1 MELKKLSNKIIS
13 ELAVWFNSF
22 LATDYSRKF
31 ENWFGSL
38 TESSASIYDK
48 AVDHVYNTSHE
59 GGWLHRLFD
68 GSHDPISMWNIV
80 KEARIDDTKKEE
92 IAAFLNTFIKDFNT
106 HAGLPL
112 FTISK
117 DSYDKYATYLS
128 DTFHIPKNW
137 FADIQTLNGSEL
149 LGSSI
154 GVLAL
159 IFNWNNEDKE
169 RFGDLMSTMLISGVV
184 SANPLTLIL
193 STIYMGRHFHKQ
205 KKKKLFSQET
215 LLGIKKGTITSV
227 VFIGVSTMIGGTAWV
242 GIILG
247 LILAVIAR
255 KNHKKISIK
264 SIYNWFNKQISM
276 LFKLKKN
283 YNKQWSV

>member
-1 MELKKLSNKIIS
+1 MEFKKLSNKFIS
-13 ELAVWFNSF
+13 EFTIWYNSF
-22 LATDYSRKF
+22 LATDYSQKF
-31 ENWFGSL
+31 ESWFGSL
-38 TESSASIYDK
+38 TESSATIYDK
-48 AVDHVYNTSHE
+48 AVDRAYNTNHE

-80 KEARIDDTKKEE
+80 KDTKLDDTKKEE
-92 IAAFLNTFIKDFNT
+92 IAAFLYTFIKDFNT

-117 DSYDKYATYLS
+117 ESYDKYAGYLS

-149 LGSSI
+149 IGSSI

-169 RFGDLMSTMLISGVV
+169 RFGDLMSTMLISGIV
-184 SANPLTLIL
+184 SANPLTLII
-193 STIYMGRHFHKQ
+193 STIYMGRHYQKQ
-205 KKKKLFSQET
+205 KKKELFSKET
-215 LLGIKKGTITSV
+215 MVGLKKGTITSI
-227 VFIGVSTMIGGTAWV
+227 VFIGVSTMIGGAAWV
-242 GIILG
+242 GLILG

-255 KNHKKISIK
+255 KNHKKINIK
-264 SIYNWFNKQISM
+264 TIYNWFNQQISF
-276 LFKLKKN
+276 LFKLNKN
-283 YNKQWSV
+283 YNKI

>member
-1 MELKKLSNKIIS
+1 MEFKKLSNKFIS
-13 ELAVWFNSF
+13 EFTIWYNSF
-22 LATDYSRKF
+22 LATDYSQKF
-31 ENWFGSL
+31 ESWFGSL
-38 TESSASIYDK
+38 TESSATIYDK
-48 AVDHVYNTSHE
+48 AVDRAYNTNHE

-80 KEARIDDTKKEE
+80 KDTKLDDTKKEE
-92 IAAFLNTFIKDFNT
+92 IAAFLDTFIKDFNT

-117 DSYDKYATYLS
+117 ESYDKYAGYLS

-149 LGSSI
+149 IGSSI

-169 RFGDLMSTMLISGVV
+169 RFGDLMSTMLISGIV
-184 SANPLTLIL
+184 SANPLTLII
-193 STIYMGRHFHKQ
+193 STIYMGRHYQKQ
-205 KKKKLFSQET
+205 KKKELFSKET
-215 LLGIKKGTITSV
+215 MLGLKKGTITSI
-227 VFIGVSTMIGGTAWV
+227 VFIGVSTMIGGAAWV
-242 GIILG
+242 GLILG

-255 KNHKKISIK
+255 KNHKKINIK
-264 SIYNWFNKQISM
+264 TIYNWFNQQISI
-276 LFKLKKN
+276 LFKLNKN
-283 YNKQWSV
+283 YNKI